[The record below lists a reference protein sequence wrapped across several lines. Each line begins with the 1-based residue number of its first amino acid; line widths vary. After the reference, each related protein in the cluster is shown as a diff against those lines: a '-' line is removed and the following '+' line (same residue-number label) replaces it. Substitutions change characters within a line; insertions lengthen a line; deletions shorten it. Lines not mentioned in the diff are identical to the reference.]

1 MMSLTRKERIFAV
14 LALGFALL
22 FVGVVWWVNRPQEKA
37 PVVFVVQIEGGVHR
51 PGVYRVPEGTRVYE
65 LIERAGGIKEGADL
79 SGLNLAAPLYDGQKI
94 AIPFAPPPSSGEVPE
109 GASSQVAIRSSVA
122 SSSLINVN
130 TASSK
135 ELESLPGIGEVL
147 AQRIVEYRETHG
159 PFQNPEDLLKVK
171 GIGPKKLENIRDRIT
186 F

>member
-1 MMSLTRKERIFAV
+1 MFLTQRERIFAV

-22 FVGVVWWVNRPQEKA
+22 FVGTVWWVNRPQEKA
-37 PVVFVVQIEGGVHR
+37 PAVLVVQIEGGVHR

-65 LIERAGGIKEGADL
+65 LIERAGGAKEGADL
-79 SGLNLAAPLYDGQKI
+79 SGLNLAASLYDGQKI
-94 AIPFAPPPSSGEVPE
+94 TIPLIPPSSSGEIPE
-109 GASSQVAIRSSVA
+109 GASSQVVVQSSVA
-122 SSSLINVN
+122 SSSLVNVN
-130 TASSK
+130 TASPK

-159 PFQNPEDLLKVK
+159 PFRSPEDLLKVK
-171 GIGPKKLENIRDRIT
+171 GIGPRKLENIRDRIT

>member
-1 MMSLTRKERIFAV
+1 MFLTRRERIFAV

-22 FVGVVWWVNRPQEKA
+22 FVGTVWWVNRPQEKA
-37 PVVFVVQIEGGVHR
+37 PVVLVVQIEGGVYR

-65 LIERAGGIKEGADL
+65 LIERAGGAKEGADL

-94 AIPFAPPPSSGEVPE
+94 TIPLIPPSSPGEVS
-109 GASSQVAIRSSVA
+109 AATSSQVAARSSVS

-130 TASSK
+130 TASPK

-159 PFQNPEDLLKVK
+159 PFRSPEDLLKVK